1 MNLQHTQNMNWSILN
16 WNVRGLNDEAKQRAV
31 RAKTEESACTVFC
44 IQETKMTPFDSS
56 ILKKIQEVCIFP
68 LCWGLWRDSNE
79 LE

>member
-1 MNLQHTQNMNWSILN
+1 MNLQHTQNRNWSILN

-56 ILKKIQEVCIFP
+56 ILKKDSGSLHIPP
-68 LCWGLWRDSNE
+68 LLGP
-79 LE
+79 LEGF